1 METDLAKVY
10 SSSVQPRGTV
20 LGSGSSFSA
29 PPVYQRDPALAKL
42 EHSVFSQ
49 LANIVQ
55 EENKPKP
62 VYKTNGLQVLSV
74 EDAIKE
80 LLELEHKSQ

>member
-1 METDLAKVY
+1 MEQDLARVY

-29 PPVYQRDPALAKL
+29 PPIYQRDPALAKL

-55 EENKPKP
+55 EETTFKP
-62 VYKTNGLQVLSV
+62 VHKTNGLKVVSV

-80 LLELEHKSQ
+80 LLELESKIN